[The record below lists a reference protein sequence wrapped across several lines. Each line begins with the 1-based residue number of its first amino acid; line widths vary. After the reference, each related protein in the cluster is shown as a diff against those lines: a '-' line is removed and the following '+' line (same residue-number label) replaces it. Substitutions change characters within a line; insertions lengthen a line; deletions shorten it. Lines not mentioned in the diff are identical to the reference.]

1 MKNIIQPIVV
11 TMGDPSGIGIEVT
24 LRAWKNRKIKHPFF
38 LIHDYSYVKKIIKKM
53 KINIPLKLI
62 SEPNQAVKTYKNF
75 LPIYQLE
82 VAKNTQLGKP
92 NKQNAKVILK
102 SIDMALKFIQSV
114 KQEAFKVTWP
124 SKKDVMV
131 GSLMV
136 FVLATIAA
144 LFFLLLDQIYRFLLD
159 ILLTINF

>member
-1 MKNIIQPIVV
+1 M
-11 TMGDPSGIGIEVT
+11 
-24 LRAWKNRKIKHPFF
+24 
-38 LIHDYSYVKKIIKKM
+38 
-53 KINIPLKLI
+53 INP
-62 SEPNQAVKTYKNF
+62 
-75 LPIYQLE
+75 
-82 VAKNTQLGKP
+82 
-92 NKQNAKVILK
+92 
-102 SIDMALKFIQSV
+102 LKFIQSV

-144 LFFLLLDQIYRFLLD
+144 LFFLLLDQIYRILLD

>member
-82 VAKNTQLGKP
+82 VAKNTHLGKP

-102 SIDMALKFIQSV
+102 SIDIAL
-114 KQEAFKVTWP
+114 
-124 SKKDVMV
+124 
-131 GSLMV
+131 
-136 FVLATIAA
+136 
-144 LFFLLLDQIYRFLLD
+144 
-159 ILLTINF
+159 